1 MKRTT
6 LGPQIK
12 RDSDIYC
19 ESDDSDL
26 INWAFD
32 PFLVDQQVLYFNFAR
47 MLELTGITNRFDLKQ
62 EVVLNFAKNI
72 ANKYQ
77 TNTYHNF
84 QHGFSTAHFCFISIY
99 RCHDIEKCLRSI
111 DVFALLIA
119 ALMHD
124 VDHPGTNNNYEIQKK
139 TELAIRYNDTSVLEA
154 HHAAVGWDI
163 IYNQSGNNTIVD
175 QLSIEDLNT
184 FRKTTIRAILHT
196 DMVHH
201 FSLIDQL
208 SGLSPN
214 APFDVNKPSGKFK
227 IFFLFLLFLLFFFV
241 SHPLTRSIFFNYLIK
256 IIYIYIFIFLI
267 MLSDRITLVGTL
279 IHAADISNPLI
290 PDFNLVAKWAEKI
303 SHEFVNQYRSE
314 VELGLKPTNMWSSLD
329 TNFTLGMYDS
339 QVKFIQF
346 IVQPMWTI
354 ILDLFPEFN
363 SEGNLLV
370 ALNKNKAQWK
380 SLLKEEKSRVEVEE
394 Q

>member
-1 MKRTT
+1 TTPTATTNFCNGLRSVAGIVVPITTTGGRVIGAIFASNFTHKQFYPEDLELLEAFRSELRGAVARISLEATIGGHTTKSRSASTDSTESSSIAALLHLYTTPEERTEREEKRNNKSPGIRNSTSRKTTFAMKRTT

-72 ANKYQ
+72 AVKYQ

-214 APFDVNKPSGKFK
+214 APFDVNKPSGKTRKFS
-227 IFFLFLLFLLFFFV
+227 IYFV
-241 SHPLTRSIFFNYLIK
+241 
-256 IIYIYIFIFLI
+256 
-267 MLSDRITLVGTL
+267 VG
-279 IHAADISNPLI
+279 
-290 PDFNLVAKWAEKI
+290 WC
-303 SHEFVNQYRSE
+303 
-314 VELGLKPTNMWSSLD
+314 
-329 TNFTLGMYDS
+329 
-339 QVKFIQF
+339 
-346 IVQPMWTI
+346 
-354 ILDLFPEFN
+354 
-363 SEGNLLV
+363 
-370 ALNKNKAQWK
+370 
-380 SLLKEEKSRVEVEE
+380 
-394 Q
+394 